1 MSSAAATA
9 ITRSG
14 SKSKTL
20 KPTPKII
27 NIGDTY
33 FGQAYKECKP
43 FKLTSNFLEL
53 YNNKKPNFG
62 FNGLG
67 EFVFYRTYSR
77 DKAEGGKESFL
88 DVAKRVVEGCY
99 EIQRRHCMSI
109 HIPWDYERAQDSA
122 QEMFERIW
130 SFKFLPPG
138 RGLWMMGTDFMYS
151 RGSAALN
158 NCFSGDTE
166 YITRD
171 GIKTLK
177 ETVGTT
183 QRVLAAGG
191 KWVDAKIKAFGEQ
204 ELYRLVVKR
213 GVRYKTIMTTADH
226 RWFVKSKQ
234 KNLVAANGVEGEKP
248 VYKTRECHTTDLKNG
263 MRLLSCYGSGIKN
276 NYLRPSIVGIQHGI
290 CYGDGTTGSSDS
302 NHGTYLYLC
311 GPKNLGLLKYFQ
323 GFHVTPAP
331 ERGSEGAMRVA
342 DLPRFYR
349 NAPVMNEASTYL
361 YGWLAG
367 YFAADGRITKLG
379 TPQISSKYKENLEV
393 VRSVCAILGIGTH
406 DITSGYQTV
415 RYEDGK
421 VKKFLQYRITLY
433 SDHLTDEFFLME
445 HHLERFKQ
453 RTARECSHYE
463 NWNVVSV
470 EETGLKEETYC
481 AQVPDYNSFA
491 LAGNILTGN
500 CGMTSTDMKR
510 HIDPAEP
517 YCFMM
522 DMSMLGVGIGFDTK
536 GAGQV
541 EIQRP
546 NPAKYVEYE
555 VHDSREGWVDSLR
568 TLLHSYT
575 KKAGNGEVVFNY
587 EKIRPAGSTITG
599 FGGTAAGANIL
610 SDMHEM
616 FRKHLDR
623 KVGKTLSSGDIVDL
637 MNYIGKCVVAG
648 NVRRTAQIAF
658 GEAGDEE
665 YSSLKNPYAFM
676 PDNIKSMIQEKEGMA
691 WGRATNSVAYLD
703 ITDFDTSSLTS
714 EEIELLTQGT
724 IQWSALNNHRWASN
738 NSVFAKV
745 GMPYKKYE
753 KDIATNGEPGFL
765 WLENCRNFGRM
776 IDGFKEGIDGEV
788 VGSNPCFSGDMR
800 LLTEDGYVSI
810 YDLWVAGGMQEYSG
824 LGDDPVGKYGSQK
837 IVNNDGVV
845 EATNVYRTGLDQDIL
860 AVILSDGSVIKATAG
875 HNFIVLG
882 DDSCR
887 RVLLSDLAVGDK
899 IPSNDDFL
907 SPQEQGEWRS
917 TNKKYSSVVSIVNAG
932 KADTY
937 CLTEPETNT
946 VIIEGHFI
954 GQCAEQS
961 LEDSELC
968 CLVESFPNLH
978 QDDEDYKRTLKF
990 AFLYAKTVTL
1000 LPTHSARTNA
1010 VMLRNR
1016 RIGLSQSGIVQAFAQ
1031 FGRREVLNKFCDEGY
1046 NVIKQW
1052 DKVYSKWLCIPQS
1065 IKITSVKPSGTV
1077 SLLTGCTPGIHYPEA
1092 QHYWRRVRVK
1102 SDSPLVQILKDAGY
1116 HVEPSV
1122 TDPVNTVVIKFAV
1135 SDPRVKPTNEVS
1147 IFEQVANTVDYQRY
1161 WADNQVSVTI
1171 KFKAEEAKD
1180 IASVLEIYE
1189 DQLKSISFLPHSNH
1203 GYAQAPYEP
1212 CTEQEV
1218 LDYNAQLKDLDF
1230 SAYYGKEEGSN
1241 FCDSDSCAI

>member
-1 MSSAAATA
+1 MSMVDQNASET
-9 ITRSG
+9 
-14 SKSKTL
+14 KSKTRHKL
-20 KPTPKII
+20 IKPTPKIV

-33 FGQAYKECKP
+33 FGPAHKEFKP
-43 FKLTSNFLEL
+43 FKLASTFIEPYTS
-53 YNNKKPNFG
+53 KKPNFG

-138 RGLWMMGTDFMYS
+138 RGLWMMGTDFMYA

-158 NCFSGDTE
+158 
-166 YITRD
+166 
-171 GIKTLK
+171 
-177 ETVGTT
+177 
-183 QRVLAAGG
+183 
-191 KWVDAKIKAFGEQ
+191 
-204 ELYRLVVKR
+204 
-213 GVRYKTIMTTADH
+213 
-226 RWFVKSKQ
+226 
-234 KNLVAANGVEGEKP
+234 
-248 VYKTRECHTTDLKNG
+248 
-263 MRLLSCYGSGIKN
+263 
-276 NYLRPSIVGIQHGI
+276 
-290 CYGDGTTGSSDS
+290 
-302 NHGTYLYLC
+302 
-311 GPKNLGLLKYFQ
+311 
-323 GFHVTPAP
+323 
-331 ERGSEGAMRVA
+331 
-342 DLPRFYR
+342 
-349 NAPVMNEASTYL
+349 
-361 YGWLAG
+361 
-367 YFAADGRITKLG
+367 
-379 TPQISSKYKENLEV
+379 
-393 VRSVCAILGIGTH
+393 
-406 DITSGYQTV
+406 
-415 RYEDGK
+415 
-421 VKKFLQYRITLY
+421 
-433 SDHLTDEFFLME
+433 
-445 HHLERFKQ
+445 
-453 RTARECSHYE
+453 
-463 NWNVVSV
+463 
-470 EETGLKEETYC
+470 
-481 AQVPDYNSFA
+481 
-491 LAGNILTGN
+491 N

-510 HIDPAEP
+510 HTDPAEP

-568 TLLHSYT
+568 TLIHSYT
-575 KKAGNGEVVFNY
+575 KKSSNGEVVFNY

-623 KVGKTLSSGDIVDL
+623 KIGKTLSSGDIVDL

-676 PDNIKSMIQEKEGMA
+676 PDHIKSMIQEKEGMA

-703 ITDFDTSSLTS
+703 VSDFDTSSLTS
-714 EEIELLTQGT
+714 EETELLTQGT

-745 GMPYKKYE
+745 GMPYKQYE

-788 VGSNPCFSGDMR
+788 VGSNP
-800 LLTEDGYVSI
+800 
-810 YDLWVAGGMQEYSG
+810 
-824 LGDDPVGKYGSQK
+824 
-837 IVNNDGVV
+837 
-845 EATNVYRTGLDQDIL
+845 
-860 AVILSDGSVIKATAG
+860 
-875 HNFIVLG
+875 
-882 DDSCR
+882 
-887 RVLLSDLAVGDK
+887 
-899 IPSNDDFL
+899 
-907 SPQEQGEWRS
+907 
-917 TNKKYSSVVSIVNAG
+917 
-932 KADTY
+932 
-937 CLTEPETNT
+937 
-946 VIIEGHFI
+946 
-954 GQCAEQS
+954 CAEQS

-1241 FCDSDSCAI
+1241 FCDSDSCAV

>member
-1 MSSAAATA
+1 MSVVEVKT
-9 ITRSG
+9 G
-14 SKSKTL
+14 SKFKIL
-20 KPTPKII
+20 KPTPKIV

-33 FGQAYKECKP
+33 FGPAYKECKP
-43 FKLTSNFLEL
+43 FKLTNTFLDA
-53 YNNKKPNFG
+53 YKGKKPNFG

-99 EIQRRHCMSI
+99 EIQRRHCLSI
-109 HIPWDYERAQDSA
+109 HIPWDYDKAQDSA
-122 QEMFERIW
+122 QEMFDRMW

-138 RGLWMMGTDFMYS
+138 RGLWMMGTDFMYA

-158 NCFSGDTE
+158 NC
-166 YITRD
+166 
-171 GIKTLK
+171 
-177 ETVGTT
+177 
-183 QRVLAAGG
+183 
-191 KWVDAKIKAFGEQ
+191 
-204 ELYRLVVKR
+204 
-213 GVRYKTIMTTADH
+213 
-226 RWFVKSKQ
+226 
-234 KNLVAANGVEGEKP
+234 
-248 VYKTRECHTTDLKNG
+248 
-263 MRLLSCYGSGIKN
+263 
-276 NYLRPSIVGIQHGI
+276 
-290 CYGDGTTGSSDS
+290 
-302 NHGTYLYLC
+302 
-311 GPKNLGLLKYFQ
+311 
-323 GFHVTPAP
+323 
-331 ERGSEGAMRVA
+331 
-342 DLPRFYR
+342 
-349 NAPVMNEASTYL
+349 
-361 YGWLAG
+361 
-367 YFAADGRITKLG
+367 
-379 TPQISSKYKENLEV
+379 
-393 VRSVCAILGIGTH
+393 
-406 DITSGYQTV
+406 
-415 RYEDGK
+415 
-421 VKKFLQYRITLY
+421 
-433 SDHLTDEFFLME
+433 
-445 HHLERFKQ
+445 
-453 RTARECSHYE
+453 
-463 NWNVVSV
+463 
-470 EETGLKEETYC
+470 
-481 AQVPDYNSFA
+481 
-491 LAGNILTGN
+491 
-500 CGMTSTDMKR
+500 GMTSTDMNR
-510 HIDPAEP
+510 HTDPAEP

-541 EIQRP
+541 EIQKP
-546 NPAKYVEYE
+546 NESRYVEYE

-575 KKAGNGEVVFNY
+575 KKSNNGEVVFNY
-587 EKIRPAGSTITG
+587 EKIRPAGSAIGG

-623 KVGKTLSSGDIVDL
+623 KIGKTLSSGDIVDL

-676 PDNIKSMIQEKEGMA
+676 PDNIKSVIQEKEGMA
-691 WGRATNSVAYLD
+691 WGRATNSVAYLHVS
-703 ITDFDTSSLTS
+703 DFDTSSLTT

-745 GMPYKKYE
+745 GMPYKQYE

-788 VGSNPCFSGDMR
+788 VGSNPC
-800 LLTEDGYVSI
+800 
-810 YDLWVAGGMQEYSG
+810 
-824 LGDDPVGKYGSQK
+824 
-837 IVNNDGVV
+837 
-845 EATNVYRTGLDQDIL
+845 
-860 AVILSDGSVIKATAG
+860 
-875 HNFIVLG
+875 
-882 DDSCR
+882 
-887 RVLLSDLAVGDK
+887 
-899 IPSNDDFL
+899 
-907 SPQEQGEWRS
+907 
-917 TNKKYSSVVSIVNAG
+917 
-932 KADTY
+932 
-937 CLTEPETNT
+937 
-946 VIIEGHFI
+946 
-954 GQCAEQS
+954 AEQS

-978 QDDEDYKRTLKF
+978 QDYEDYQRTLKF

-1102 SDSPLVQILKDAGY
+1102 SDSPLVQILKDSGY
-1116 HVEPSV
+1116 HIEPSV
-1122 TDPVNTVVIKFAV
+1122 TDPANTAVIKFAV
-1135 SDPRVKPTNEVS
+1135 SDPRVKPTNEIS
-1147 IFEQVANTVDYQRY
+1147 IWEQVANTVDFQRY

-1171 KFKAEEAKD
+1171 KFKPEEAKD
-1180 IASVLEIYE
+1180 IVSVLEAYE

-1218 LDYNAQLKDLDF
+1218 IEYNSKLTDLDF
-1230 SAYYGKEEGSN
+1230 SSYYGKEEGSK
-1241 FCDSDSCAI
+1241 FCDGEQCVL

>member
-1 MSSAAATA
+1 MSVVEV
-9 ITRSG
+9 RSG

-33 FGQAYKECKP
+33 FGPAHKECKP
-43 FKLTSNFLEL
+43 FKLANTFLEP
-53 YNNKKPNFG
+53 YNSKKPNFG

-138 RGLWMMGTDFMYS
+138 RGLWMMGTDFMYA

-379 TPQISSKYKENLEV
+379 TPQISSKHKENLEV

-510 HIDPAEP
+510 HNDPAEP

-568 TLLHSYT
+568 TLIHSYT
-575 KKAGNGEVVFNY
+575 KKSSNGEVIFNY

-616 FRKHLDR
+616 FRRHLDR

-691 WGRATNSVAYLD
+691 WGRATNSVAYLELS
-703 ITDFDTSSLTS
+703 DFDTSSLTS

-745 GMPYKKYE
+745 GMPYKQYE

-765 WLENCRNFGRM
+765 WLDNCRNFGRM
-776 IDGFKEGIDGEV
+776 IDGYKEGIDGEV
-788 VGSNPCFSGDMR
+788 VGSNP
-800 LLTEDGYVSI
+800 
-810 YDLWVAGGMQEYSG
+810 
-824 LGDDPVGKYGSQK
+824 
-837 IVNNDGVV
+837 
-845 EATNVYRTGLDQDIL
+845 
-860 AVILSDGSVIKATAG
+860 
-875 HNFIVLG
+875 
-882 DDSCR
+882 
-887 RVLLSDLAVGDK
+887 
-899 IPSNDDFL
+899 
-907 SPQEQGEWRS
+907 
-917 TNKKYSSVVSIVNAG
+917 
-932 KADTY
+932 
-937 CLTEPETNT
+937 
-946 VIIEGHFI
+946 
-954 GQCAEQS
+954 CAEQS

-1135 SDPRVKPTNEVS
+1135 SDPRVKPTDEVS

>member
-1 MSSAAATA
+1 MSIVVEPNMPESKSS
-9 ITRSG
+9 TRS
-14 SKSKTL
+14 KLL
-20 KPTPKII
+20 KPTPKIV
-27 NIGDTY
+27 NIGETY
-33 FGQAYKECKP
+33 FGSAHKECKP
-43 FKLTSNFLEL
+43 FKLTSTFLEQ

-99 EIQRRHCMSI
+99 EIQRRHCLSI

-138 RGLWMMGTDFMYS
+138 RGLWMMGTDFMFA

-158 NCFSGDTE
+158 
-166 YITRD
+166 
-171 GIKTLK
+171 
-177 ETVGTT
+177 
-183 QRVLAAGG
+183 
-191 KWVDAKIKAFGEQ
+191 
-204 ELYRLVVKR
+204 
-213 GVRYKTIMTTADH
+213 
-226 RWFVKSKQ
+226 
-234 KNLVAANGVEGEKP
+234 
-248 VYKTRECHTTDLKNG
+248 
-263 MRLLSCYGSGIKN
+263 
-276 NYLRPSIVGIQHGI
+276 
-290 CYGDGTTGSSDS
+290 
-302 NHGTYLYLC
+302 
-311 GPKNLGLLKYFQ
+311 
-323 GFHVTPAP
+323 
-331 ERGSEGAMRVA
+331 
-342 DLPRFYR
+342 
-349 NAPVMNEASTYL
+349 
-361 YGWLAG
+361 
-367 YFAADGRITKLG
+367 
-379 TPQISSKYKENLEV
+379 
-393 VRSVCAILGIGTH
+393 
-406 DITSGYQTV
+406 
-415 RYEDGK
+415 
-421 VKKFLQYRITLY
+421 
-433 SDHLTDEFFLME
+433 
-445 HHLERFKQ
+445 
-453 RTARECSHYE
+453 
-463 NWNVVSV
+463 
-470 EETGLKEETYC
+470 
-481 AQVPDYNSFA
+481 
-491 LAGNILTGN
+491 N

-510 HIDPAEP
+510 HTDPAEP

-546 NPAKYVEYE
+546 NSAKYVEYE

-587 EKIRPAGSTITG
+587 EKIRPAGSQIGG

-610 SDMHEM
+610 SDMHQM
-616 FRKHLDR
+616 FRSHLDR
-623 KVGKTLSSGDIVDL
+623 KIGKTLSSGDIVDL

-691 WGRATNSVAYLD
+691 WGRATNSVAYLHVS
-703 ITDFDTSSLTS
+703 DFDTSSLTT

-745 GMPYKKYE
+745 GMPYKQYE

-776 IDGFKEGIDGEV
+776 IDGYKEGIDGEV
-788 VGSNPCFSGDMR
+788 VGSNP
-800 LLTEDGYVSI
+800 
-810 YDLWVAGGMQEYSG
+810 
-824 LGDDPVGKYGSQK
+824 
-837 IVNNDGVV
+837 
-845 EATNVYRTGLDQDIL
+845 
-860 AVILSDGSVIKATAG
+860 
-875 HNFIVLG
+875 
-882 DDSCR
+882 
-887 RVLLSDLAVGDK
+887 
-899 IPSNDDFL
+899 
-907 SPQEQGEWRS
+907 
-917 TNKKYSSVVSIVNAG
+917 
-932 KADTY
+932 
-937 CLTEPETNT
+937 
-946 VIIEGHFI
+946 
-954 GQCAEQS
+954 CAEQS

-1147 IFEQVANTVDYQRY
+1147 IWEQVANTVDYQRY
-1161 WADNQVSVTI
+1161 WADNQVSVTV
-1171 KFKAEEAKD
+1171 KFKADEAKD
-1180 IASVLEIYE
+1180 IASVLEVYE

-1212 CTEQEV
+1212 CSEQEV

-1230 SAYYGKEEGSN
+1230 STYYGKEEGSK
-1241 FCDSDSCAI
+1241 FCDSDSCAV

>member
-1 MSSAAATA
+1 MSSVVDQNMTEAKPS
-9 ITRSG
+9 TRS
-14 SKSKTL
+14 KLL
-20 KPTPKII
+20 KPTPKIV
-27 NIGDTY
+27 NIGETY
-33 FGQAYKECKP
+33 FGSAHKECKP
-43 FKLTSNFLEL
+43 FKLASTFLEP
-53 YNNKKPNFG
+53 YGGKKPNFG

-99 EIQRRHCMSI
+99 EIQRRHCLSI

-138 RGLWMMGTDFMYS
+138 RGLWMMGTDFMFA

-158 NCFSGDTE
+158 
-166 YITRD
+166 
-171 GIKTLK
+171 
-177 ETVGTT
+177 
-183 QRVLAAGG
+183 
-191 KWVDAKIKAFGEQ
+191 
-204 ELYRLVVKR
+204 
-213 GVRYKTIMTTADH
+213 
-226 RWFVKSKQ
+226 
-234 KNLVAANGVEGEKP
+234 
-248 VYKTRECHTTDLKNG
+248 
-263 MRLLSCYGSGIKN
+263 
-276 NYLRPSIVGIQHGI
+276 
-290 CYGDGTTGSSDS
+290 
-302 NHGTYLYLC
+302 
-311 GPKNLGLLKYFQ
+311 
-323 GFHVTPAP
+323 
-331 ERGSEGAMRVA
+331 
-342 DLPRFYR
+342 
-349 NAPVMNEASTYL
+349 
-361 YGWLAG
+361 
-367 YFAADGRITKLG
+367 
-379 TPQISSKYKENLEV
+379 
-393 VRSVCAILGIGTH
+393 
-406 DITSGYQTV
+406 
-415 RYEDGK
+415 
-421 VKKFLQYRITLY
+421 
-433 SDHLTDEFFLME
+433 
-445 HHLERFKQ
+445 
-453 RTARECSHYE
+453 
-463 NWNVVSV
+463 
-470 EETGLKEETYC
+470 
-481 AQVPDYNSFA
+481 
-491 LAGNILTGN
+491 N

-510 HIDPAEP
+510 HTDPAEP

-546 NPAKYVEYE
+546 NPVKYVEYE

-587 EKIRPAGSTITG
+587 EKIRPAGSQIGG

-610 SDMHEM
+610 SDMHQM
-616 FRKHLDR
+616 FRSHLDR

-703 ITDFDTSSLTS
+703 VTDFDTSSLTS

-745 GMPYKKYE
+745 GMPYKQYE

-776 IDGFKEGIDGEV
+776 IDGYKEGVDGEV
-788 VGSNPCFSGDMR
+788 VGSNPCS
-800 LLTEDGYVSI
+800 
-810 YDLWVAGGMQEYSG
+810 
-824 LGDDPVGKYGSQK
+824 
-837 IVNNDGVV
+837 
-845 EATNVYRTGLDQDIL
+845 
-860 AVILSDGSVIKATAG
+860 
-875 HNFIVLG
+875 
-882 DDSCR
+882 
-887 RVLLSDLAVGDK
+887 
-899 IPSNDDFL
+899 
-907 SPQEQGEWRS
+907 
-917 TNKKYSSVVSIVNAG
+917 
-932 KADTY
+932 
-937 CLTEPETNT
+937 
-946 VIIEGHFI
+946 
-954 GQCAEQS
+954 EQS

-968 CLVESFPNLH
+968 CLVESFPSLH

-990 AFLYAKTVTL
+990 AFLYAKSVTL

-1031 FGRREVLNKFCDEGY
+1031 FGRREVLSKFCDEGY

-1092 QHYWRRVRVK
+1092 QHYWRRVRLK
-1102 SDSPLVQILKDAGY
+1102 GDSPLVQILKESGY
-1116 HVEPSV
+1116 HIEPSV
-1122 TDPVNTVVIKFAV
+1122 TDPANTVVVKFAV
-1135 SDPRVKPTNEVS
+1135 SDARVKPTDEIS
-1147 IFEQVANTVDYQRY
+1147 IWEQVANTVDYQRY

-1180 IASVLEIYE
+1180 IVSVLEAYE
-1189 DQLKSISFLPHSNH
+1189 DQLKSVCFLPHSNH

-1218 LDYNAQLKDLDF
+1218 LEYNAKLSDLDF
-1230 SAYYGKEEGSN
+1230 SSYYGKEEGSN
-1241 FCDSDSCAI
+1241 FCDSDSCAV

>member
-1 MSSAAATA
+1 MSMVDQNASET
-9 ITRSG
+9 
-14 SKSKTL
+14 KSKTRHKL
-20 KPTPKII
+20 IKPTPKIV

-33 FGQAYKECKP
+33 FGPAHKEFKP
-43 FKLTSNFLEL
+43 FKLASTFIEPYTS
-53 YNNKKPNFG
+53 KKPNFG

-138 RGLWMMGTDFMYS
+138 RGLWMMGTDFMYA

-177 ETVGTT
+177 ETEGTT

-379 TPQISSKYKENLEV
+379 TPQISSKHKENLEV

-510 HIDPAEP
+510 HTDPAEP

-568 TLLHSYT
+568 TLIHSYT
-575 KKAGNGEVVFNY
+575 KKSSNGEVVFNY

-623 KVGKTLSSGDIVDL
+623 KIGKTLSSGDIVDL

-658 GEAGDEE
+658 GEAGDDE

-703 ITDFDTSSLTS
+703 VSDFDTSSLTP

-745 GMPYKKYE
+745 GMPYKQYE

-788 VGSNPCFSGDMR
+788 VGSNP
-800 LLTEDGYVSI
+800 
-810 YDLWVAGGMQEYSG
+810 
-824 LGDDPVGKYGSQK
+824 
-837 IVNNDGVV
+837 
-845 EATNVYRTGLDQDIL
+845 
-860 AVILSDGSVIKATAG
+860 
-875 HNFIVLG
+875 
-882 DDSCR
+882 
-887 RVLLSDLAVGDK
+887 
-899 IPSNDDFL
+899 
-907 SPQEQGEWRS
+907 
-917 TNKKYSSVVSIVNAG
+917 
-932 KADTY
+932 
-937 CLTEPETNT
+937 
-946 VIIEGHFI
+946 
-954 GQCAEQS
+954 CAEQS

-1122 TDPVNTVVIKFAV
+1122 TDPVNTVVIRFAV

-1230 SAYYGKEEGSN
+1230 SSYYGKEEGSN
-1241 FCDSDSCAI
+1241 FCDSDSCAV

>member
-1 MSSAAATA
+1 MSIVVEPNMPESRSS
-9 ITRSG
+9 TRS
-14 SKSKTL
+14 KLL
-20 KPTPKII
+20 KPTPKIV
-27 NIGDTY
+27 NIGETY
-33 FGQAYKECKP
+33 FGSAHKECKP
-43 FKLTSNFLEL
+43 FKLASTFLEQ

-99 EIQRRHCMSI
+99 EIQRRHCLSI

-138 RGLWMMGTDFMYS
+138 RGLWMMGTDFMFA

-158 NCFSGDTE
+158 NCFSGETE

-191 KWVDAKIKAFGEQ
+191 KWVDAKIKTFGEQ

-234 KNLVAANGVEGEKP
+234 KSLVAANGVEGEKP

-311 GPKNLGLLKYFQ
+311 GPKNIGLLKYFQ

-379 TPQISSKYKENLEV
+379 TPQISSKHKENLEV

-510 HIDPAEP
+510 HTDPAEP

-587 EKIRPAGSTITG
+587 EKIRPAGTPISG
-599 FGGTAAGANIL
+599 FGGHAAGVGIL
-610 SDMHEM
+610 SDMHQM
-616 FRKHLDR
+616 FRTHLDR
-623 KVGKTLSSGDIVDL
+623 KIGKTLSSGDIVDL

-648 NVRRTAQIAF
+648 NIRRTAQIAF

-691 WGRATNSVAYLD
+691 WGRATNSIAYLHVS
-703 ITDFDTSSLTS
+703 DFDTSSLTS

-745 GMPYKKYE
+745 GMPYKQYE

-776 IDGFKEGIDGEV
+776 IDGYKEGIDGEV
-788 VGSNPCFSGDMR
+788 VGSNP
-800 LLTEDGYVSI
+800 
-810 YDLWVAGGMQEYSG
+810 
-824 LGDDPVGKYGSQK
+824 
-837 IVNNDGVV
+837 
-845 EATNVYRTGLDQDIL
+845 
-860 AVILSDGSVIKATAG
+860 
-875 HNFIVLG
+875 
-882 DDSCR
+882 
-887 RVLLSDLAVGDK
+887 
-899 IPSNDDFL
+899 
-907 SPQEQGEWRS
+907 
-917 TNKKYSSVVSIVNAG
+917 
-932 KADTY
+932 
-937 CLTEPETNT
+937 
-946 VIIEGHFI
+946 
-954 GQCAEQS
+954 CAEQS

-1147 IFEQVANTVDYQRY
+1147 IWEQVANTVDYQRY
-1161 WADNQVSVTI
+1161 WADNQVSVTV
-1171 KFKAEEAKD
+1171 KFKADEAKD
-1180 IASVLEIYE
+1180 IASVLEVYE

-1230 SAYYGKEEGSN
+1230 STYYGKEEGSK
-1241 FCDSDSCAI
+1241 FCDSDSCAV